1 MGDGGRV
8 AALDPTLTVL
18 IYSSLA
24 AGAAALGAVPLG
36 ARERLPLAWI
46 GWANA
51 LAAGLMLG
59 AAYALMVAGLDR
71 APARGAAGALLG
83 IGFVFSTHA
92 ASGTEDLDLN
102 RLDETGPA
110 YGYQL
115 LLVNTLHAAPE
126 GIAIGAAMAVSL
138 PFGIFMALAIAV
150 HNVPEATVFSSI
162 LTSRGVRL
170 RDAAGLSVAANVN
183 QVLLA
188 IVTFAIVSA
197 APSVLPWALGFA
209 VGALIYLVMAELL
222 PECYRQAGRSSIA
235 LVTIVAMGMVV
246 WLSGRSP

>member
-1 MGDGGRV
+1 M
-8 AALDPTLTVL
+8 DPTLTVL
-18 IYSSLA
+18 VYSSLA
-24 AGAAALGAVPLG
+24 AGAAALGALPLIL
-36 ARERLPLAWI
+36 RERLPLAWI

-92 ASGTEDLDLN
+92 ASGTGDLDLN
-102 RLDETGPA
+102 RLDETSPT
-110 YGYQL
+110 YGYQV
-115 LLVNTLHAAPE
+115 LLVNTLHSAAE
-126 GIAIGAAMAVSL
+126 GVAIGAAMAVSL
-138 PFGIFMALAIAV
+138 PFGSFVALAIAV
-150 HNVPEATVFSSI
+150 HNVPEATVLSAI

-170 RDAAGLSVAANVN
+170 RDAASLSVAANVS
-183 QVLLA
+183 QILLA

-222 PECYRQAGRSSIA
+222 PECYRQAGRTSIA
-235 LVTIVAMGMVV
+235 VVTIVAMGMVV

>member
-1 MGDGGRV
+1 M

-24 AGAAALGAVPLG
+24 ASAAALGAMPLV
-36 ARERLPLAWI
+36 ARERLPLTWI

-83 IGFVFSTHA
+83 IAFVFSTHA

-102 RLDETGPA
+102 RLRETGPA

-115 LLVNTLHAAPE
+115 LLVNTLHAVPE

-162 LTSRGVRL
+162 LTSRGVPL

-222 PECYRQAGRSSIA
+222 PECYRQAGRTSIA